1 MGFDEGQII
10 LDSENGAYYAGQ
22 TVYGRLVFSQDKVK
36 TIHGIYVDMKGFC
49 KVHWTTSHSR
59 RVNNRTQ
66 HYTVSHDAH
75 EEYFRS
81 KRFLIGSEN
90 AEHHLQPGNHEFR
103 FDCPIPINCPS
114 SFEGSHGHIR
124 YRIKVVMVTKGMFSF
139 NKDKMVPIKVH
150 APLDLN
156 MNPYCR
162 EPMEFDL
169 STSYCCWCVSAGH
182 SEIFVKMPVGGY
194 VPGQI
199 IPMEVSCKNES
210 NVEIEEIK
218 FAIKKDVQY
227 IAESA
232 PGTRNEHDT
241 VAELKK
247 GPIPGRTTRNWT
259 VEMEMPTMDI
269 YNVAAC
275 RFINIDYKFKVST
288 EVSGCHDGTEDVRP
302 IIFGTVPIQ
311 GFQDNV
317 QNPLQDQLPQV
328 NIQNVQN
335 TYPPPPIMNQPLPNS
350 PYANGAP
357 NVYPN
362 NSPYPG
368 APGYPTTPVM
378 GGRTSPYPGNQPSVT
393 PYPPNQPYPGASPYP
408 SGPTPYPGGPS
419 PYPGGPSPY
428 PSNTPYS
435 TDNSPY
441 GGNQGPAPPYPGVPG
456 AAPPYPGVPNTSP
469 PYPNVTTTTLVK
481 TGNMG
486 FTADNVG
493 DPAAIP
499 LLPQGANVPYPTSP
513 PSNPYATA
521 SAPVPSTPGTDEK
534 KPPLAVPEDSA
545 AIPPY
550 NPEFMKENEKKD
562 EKVEKP
568 N

>member
-22 TVYGRLVFSQDKVK
+22 TVYGRMIFSQDKVK
-36 TIHGIYVDMKGFC
+36 TIHGIYVDLKGFC
-49 KVHWTTSHSR
+49 KVHWSTSHTR
-59 RVNNRTQ
+59 RVNDRTE
-66 HYTVSHDAH
+66 HYTVNHDSH

-81 KRFLIGSEN
+81 KRYLIGSEDG
-90 AEHHLQPGNHEFR
+90 EHHLQPGSHEFR

-114 SFEGSHGHIR
+114 SFEGSYGHIR
-124 YRIKVVMVTKGMFSF
+124 YRLKVVMVTKGMFSF
-139 NKDKMVPIKVH
+139 NKDKMVPIKIH

-156 MNPYCR
+156 QNPYCR

-169 STSYCCWCVSAGH
+169 SSSYCCWCVSAGH
-182 SEIFVKMPVGGY
+182 SEVMVRMPVSGY
-194 VPGQI
+194 CPGQI

-210 NVEIEEIK
+210 SVEIDEIK

-227 IAESA
+227 IASYE
-232 PGTRNEHDT
+232 PGTRNDHDT
-241 VAELKK
+241 VAEIKK

-259 VEMEMPTMDI
+259 IEMEVPSMDI
-269 YNVAAC
+269 YNVNAC
-275 RFINIDYKFKVST
+275 RYIDINYHFKVST
-288 EVSGCHDGTEDVRP
+288 EVGGCHDDSEEVRP
-302 IIFGTVPIQ
+302 IIFGTIPLQ

-335 TYPPPPIMNQPLPNS
+335 TYPPPPVMNQPQPNP
-350 PYANGAP
+350 PYTNGYP
-357 NVYPN
+357 NPYPN

-368 APGYPTTPVM
+368 APGYPTTPIM
-378 GGRTSPYPGNQPSVT
+378 GGRTSPYPGNQPIVS
-393 PYPPNQPYPGASPYP
+393 PYPPNQPYPGA
-408 SGPTPYPGGPS
+408 S

-435 TDNSPY
+435 TDNGPNQAPPY
-441 GGNQGPAPPYPGVPG
+441 PDAATPYPGVPG
-456 AAPPYPGVPNTSP
+456 ASPPYTGVPSAAPPYPG
-469 PYPNVTTTTLVK
+469 VTTTTLVK

-486 FTADNVG
+486 FSAVHGG
-493 DPAAIP
+493 DPAAMP
-499 LLPQGANVPYPTSP
+499 LLPQGTNVPYPTSP

-534 KPPLAVPEDSA
+534 KPPLAVPEETSA
-545 AIPPY
+545 APPY

-562 EKVEKP
+562 QKLDKS

>member
-49 KVHWTTSHSR
+49 KVHWSTEHSR
-59 RVNNRTQ
+59 RVNDRTEF
-66 HYTVSHDAH
+66 YSVDHDSH

-218 FAIKKDVQY
+218 FAIKKD
-227 IAESA
+227 
-232 PGTRNEHDT
+232 T

-259 VEMEMPTMDI
+259 VEMEVPTMDI

-302 IIFGTVPIQ
+302 IIFGTVPVQ

-481 TGNMG
+481 T
-486 FTADNVG
+486 
-493 DPAAIP
+493 
-499 LLPQGANVPYPTSP
+499 
-513 PSNPYATA
+513 
-521 SAPVPSTPGTDEK
+521 E

-545 AIPPY
+545 AVPPY